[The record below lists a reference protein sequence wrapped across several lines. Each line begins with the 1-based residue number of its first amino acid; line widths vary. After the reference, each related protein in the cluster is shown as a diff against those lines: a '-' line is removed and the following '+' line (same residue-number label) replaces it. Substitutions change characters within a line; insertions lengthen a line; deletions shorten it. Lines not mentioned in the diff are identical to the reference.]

1 MLGKLN
7 SMTGFGRAEGA
18 DSQFVWTWELKS
30 VNGRALDMRCRLP
43 SGWEGLEQKL
53 RALISERCRRGN
65 FQVAMGLRAVPGA
78 ASLQVNRALLDELAA
93 VARAVRGPDHEVDVE
108 SLMAVRGVVEPK
120 EQEGE
125 EARGQR
131 EEEMLS
137 SFAKALDELTQ
148 VRSREGETLGG
159 LVGGFLDE
167 IARLVKAAAEVSA
180 TQPEAL
186 RARLT
191 AQLDD
196 LMQSTPAL
204 SEERFA
210 QECALLASKADVRE
224 ELDRLAAHG
233 DAARKLLE
241 DGGAIG
247 RKLDFLCQ
255 EFNREANSLCSKSAD
270 ITLTRLGLD
279 LKSHIEQMR
288 EQVQNIE

>member
-1 MLGKLN
+1 
-7 SMTGFGRAEGA
+7 MTGFGRAEGGDA
-18 DSQFVWTWELKS
+18 EFVWTWELKS

-53 RALISERCRRGN
+53 RAMISEQCRRGN

-78 ASLQVNRALLDELAA
+78 ASLQVNRTLLDELAA
-93 VARAVRGPDHEVDVE
+93 VARDIRGPDHEVDVE
-108 SLMAVRGVVEPK
+108 ALMAIRGVVEPK

-125 EARGQR
+125 ETRGQR

-137 SFAKALDELTQ
+137 SFAKALGELTQ
-148 VRSREGETLGG
+148 ARAREGEKLGG

-196 LMQSTPAL
+196 LMQAAPPL

-233 DAARKLLE
+233 DAARTLLE
-241 DGGAIG
+241 QGGAIG

-279 LKSHIEQMR
+279 LKSQIEQMR